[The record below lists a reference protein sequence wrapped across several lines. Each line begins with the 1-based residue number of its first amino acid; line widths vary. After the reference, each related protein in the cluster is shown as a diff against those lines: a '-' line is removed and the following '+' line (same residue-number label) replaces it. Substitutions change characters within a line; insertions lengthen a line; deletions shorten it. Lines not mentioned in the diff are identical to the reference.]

1 MKLYKGKR
9 VMRLSQVRE
18 ALNDKLWCLNLM
30 LEAVG
35 SQGRK
40 SDARKDAGGGHRGWC
55 GGRIQSGERQAPGWG
70 GPCGSG
76 RVGLAWIKPDPGCR
90 LILPT
95 LVMGEAGM

>member
-1 MKLYKGKR
+1 MQEEVTEAGVEGGYR
-9 VMRLSQVRE
+9 VGRGRLR
-18 ALNDKLWCLNLM
+18 
-30 LEAVG
+30 
-35 SQGRK
+35 
-40 SDARKDAGGGHRGWC
+40 AG
-55 GGRIQSGERQAPGWG
+55 G